1 MVADDGAVG
10 AVARG
15 DVRQHPIIV
24 AVAGHVLHVAE
35 EFASR
40 VRALL
45 KYEELYNGSRVEIA
59 EMVRS
64 PWFFCRVC

>member
-1 MVADDGAVG
+1 MAQVAIAK
-10 AVARG
+10 AREEEWN
-15 DVRQHPIIV
+15 RHE
-24 AVAGHVLHVAE
+24 ARMHEAE
-35 EFASR
+35 ETALRLQTR

>member
-1 MVADDGAVG
+1 M
-10 AVARG
+10 
-15 DVRQHPIIV
+15 HE
-24 AVAGHVLHVAE
+24 AE
-35 EFASR
+35 ETALRLQTR